1 MMNASRFCA
10 VAVAAAIIAIAC
22 GPAFADP
29 LPNEVLKF
37 YQTPLNN
44 GLAVYPPGAFPN
56 PGDFAAPFPGHDE
69 WSTATQIAPG
79 QYQGYYMA
87 DDFSDNYSTPIA
99 HVMWWGSYQNNLRDG
114 GAQKFLITFESDVP
128 VGPGNPLGYSH
139 PGSVISSQIVTLGPL
154 APQSGTFTETPVVP
168 GPLGPPSPDGTLWQ
182 YNAELALPA
191 PEAAGQVEWI
201 KIVALKDNPSEPWMW
216 GWHDRDYGIRD
227 PLASPVPVPGE
238 YPFPTGL
245 PFPNP
250 GWHFQDDAVTGP
262 IFINA
267 LSPFNITVDQQAWTP
282 TNYIPAYDGIDYSK
296 DLAFALYTIVPE
308 PSTVMLLTMGSVG
321 LIVTALRRRR
331 SR

>member
-182 YNAELALPA
+182 YNAELALSGA
-191 PEAAGQVEWI
+191 RSGRT
-201 KIVALKDNPSEPWMW
+201 S
-216 GWHDRDYGIRD
+216 G
-227 PLASPVPVPGE
+227 
-238 YPFPTGL
+238 
-245 PFPNP
+245 
-250 GWHFQDDAVTGP
+250 
-262 IFINA
+262 
-267 LSPFNITVDQQAWTP
+267 VDQ
-282 TNYIPAYDGIDYSK
+282 DRG
-296 DLAFALYTIVPE
+296 PE
-308 PSTVMLLTMGSVG
+308 RQSERAMDVG
-321 LIVTALRRRR
+321 MAR
-331 SR
+331 SRLWHPRSTGFAGACAG